1 VAYTLFAADL
11 IPSNDIVLENVD
23 HFGSPIIDIGMGK
36 DTILSYEPLTL
47 SAAEGYPSYLWQD
60 GSTETDFVI
69 AEPSAGLYVVSVSAE
84 NGCVTTD
91 SVYVAYDLPDILL
104 SRIVSPVSS
113 CTPEEN
119 HQPTL
124 EIRNNGYF
132 RIPSS
137 DTISI
142 AYSVDGGASEVETL
156 QLGSDLPP
164 GQSVVLSFETGYDF
178 SEIRSYQFQA
188 SVIWARDENRSNNDL
203 LSEVHVWP
211 SPTVEI
217 GGGLDTLVSDFPL
230 TLDAGPDFSAYIWQ
244 DLSTT
249 STYEVTT
256 SGLYWVE
263 AADEHGC
270 TDRDSVYVASIT
282 SSGDVLKL
290 QDQIRIY
297 PNPSS
302 EVLFLALDLE
312 REQNLVV
319 ELFSISNALIFR
331 KELGKIKTS
340 ETRMNVQDLTPGT
353 YFIRVSLD
361 GRPYNSLVIIE

>member
-1 VAYTLFAADL
+1 
-11 IPSNDIVLENVD
+11 
-23 HFGSPIIDIGMGK
+23 M
-36 DTILSYEPLTL
+36 
-47 SAAEGYPSYLWQD
+47 
-60 GSTETDFVI
+60 
-69 AEPSAGLYVVSVSAE
+69 
-84 NGCVTTD
+84 
-91 SVYVAYDLPDILL
+91 
-104 SRIVSPVSS
+104 
-113 CTPEEN
+113 
-119 HQPTL
+119 
-124 EIRNNGYF
+124 NNGYF
-132 RIPSS
+132 RIPGS

-164 GQSVVLSFETGYDF
+164 GQSVVLTFETGYDF
-178 SEIRSYQFQA
+178 SEIRSYEFQA
-188 SVIWARDENRSNNDL
+188 SVIWAMDENRSNNDL
-203 LSEVHVWP
+203 HSEVHVWT

-244 DLSTT
+244 DLSTA

-270 TDRDSVYVASIT
+270 SDRDSVYVASIT
-282 SSGDVLKL
+282 SSGDVLTI

-297 PNPSS
+297 PNPAS
-302 EVLFLALDLE
+302 EVLFLAVDLDLE
-312 REQNLVV
+312 QELVV
-319 ELFSISNALIFR
+319 ELYSISNALIFR
-331 KELGKIKTS
+331 EELGKIKTS

-361 GRPYNSLVIIE
+361 GKPYHSLVIIE